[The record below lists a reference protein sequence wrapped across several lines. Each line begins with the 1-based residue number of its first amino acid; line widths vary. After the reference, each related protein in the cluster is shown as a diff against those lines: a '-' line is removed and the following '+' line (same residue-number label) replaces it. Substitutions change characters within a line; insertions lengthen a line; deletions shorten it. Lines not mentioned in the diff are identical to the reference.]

1 MMLNKWSLNWFFI
14 HSCLLSF
21 FRICGMCPVKLKET
35 PKEKES
41 QIVQLLLYIWSF
53 LHLSFVVSL
62 TYYTFYHFFNTPDD
76 PEFGS
81 FNISLKFS
89 IMVCTHFVILV
100 ESLMT
105 RGNHVNIW
113 MRMDIAD
120 DLIGKLIPNY
130 LETKKI
136 FFKKAVI
143 KIMFCLLFSVILEL
157 IIIGNIQDNAS
168 WTFSWYVSIAPLMM
182 SRARHLQHSLYINL
196 LANRFKVIK
205 KELKSIVKLTKLGD
219 NVLIEKNANYH
230 EKLFHK
236 INDIKNIYNTLWESS
251 LLVNRSFGLSQL
263 TNLLQN
269 FIQLTCDL
277 YLIYSILYKNN
288 LDYILG
294 EYFLSL
300 MLLNKNS
307 L

>member
-1 MMLNKWSLNWFFI
+1 
-14 HSCLLSF
+14 
-21 FRICGMCPVKLKET
+21 MCPVKLKVSI
-35 PKEKES
+35 KEKES
-41 QIVQLLLYIWSF
+41 QIVQLLLYFWSF
-53 LHLSFVVSL
+53 LHLCFVIFL
-62 TYYTFYHFFNTPDD
+62 TYFTFYHFLNTLDD

-81 FNISLKFS
+81 FNINLKFS

-113 MRMDIAD
+113 LRMDMAD
-120 DLIGKLIPNY
+120 NLIGNLIPNY
-130 LETKKI
+130 LETKKM
-136 FFKKAVI
+136 FFKKAVK
-143 KIMFCLLFSVILEL
+143 KIVFCLLFSAVLEL
-157 IIIGNIQDNAS
+157 IIIANIQNNAS
-168 WTFSWYVSIAPLMM
+168 WTFSWFVSIVPLMM
-182 SRARHLQHSLYINL
+182 SRVRHLQHSLYINL

-205 KELKSIVKLTKLGD
+205 KELKAIVKLTKLGD
-219 NVLIEKNANYH
+219 NILIEKNANYH

-251 LLVNRSFGLSQL
+251 LLINRSFGLSQL
-263 TNLLQN
+263 SNLLQN

-294 EYFLSL
+294 EF
-300 MLLNKNS
+300 
-307 L
+307 